1 MLFSNIA
8 LPALPQAVFDLPRAV
23 FDLPRAVFDLPRAVF
38 DLPRAVFEI
47 KVPLR
52 GIGGTAPNLNFDIFN
67 LDFVGVKRYAFG
79 TPPRGYQGSAA
90 FS

>member
-8 LPALPQAVFDLPRAV
+8 LPALPQAVFDLPQAV
-23 FDLPRAVFDLPRAVF
+23 FDLPQAVFDLPRAVF

-52 GIGGTAPNLNFDIFN
+52 GIGGTAPNLSFDIFN
-67 LDFVGVKRYAFG
+67 LDFVGV
-79 TPPRGYQGSAA
+79 S
-90 FS
+90 

>member
-23 FDLPRAVFDLPRAVF
+23 F
-38 DLPRAVFEI
+38 EI

-52 GIGGTAPNLNFDIFN
+52 RIDYI
-67 LDFVGVKRYAFG
+67 
-79 TPPRGYQGSAA
+79 
-90 FS
+90 